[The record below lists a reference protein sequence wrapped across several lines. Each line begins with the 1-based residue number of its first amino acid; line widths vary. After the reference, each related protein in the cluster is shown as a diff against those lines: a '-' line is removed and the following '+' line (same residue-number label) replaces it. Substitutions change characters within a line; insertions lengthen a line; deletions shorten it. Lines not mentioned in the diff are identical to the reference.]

1 MNLINKNSKILIIG
15 DSWGCGEWTLSDEY
29 CAVHPGLEF
38 YLKEHGYNVNNLSQ
52 GGYSNSDIFNSL
64 RDHMAINNSYDVII
78 WFQTDPLRNFRPYR
92 NENIGIFK
100 KNKEDFIL
108 ACDELLDS
116 IYAKFNS
123 LDLPIY
129 CLGGTT
135 KLNLALLEK
144 YPNLH
149 PVIPSIIEMF
159 GEEHIK
165 IWPSGW
171 IKHPQVLKSLSRSLV
186 DYLHSECELNLS
198 QEWFFPDGRH
208 PNRKAHKKI
217 FEFLIDFKLPESNLH
232 GKPIRGSREVLGE
245 LYR

>member
-1 MNLINKNSKILIIG
+1 VTNTIMNLINEHSKILIIG
-15 DSWGCGEWTLSDEY
+15 DSWGCGEWAMSGPNGY
-29 CAVHPGLEF
+29 CTVHPGLEF
-38 YLKEHGYNVNNLSQ
+38 YLKEHGYDVNNLSQ

-64 RDHMAINNSYDVII
+64 RDHLAINNSYDVII
-78 WFQTDPLRNFRPYR
+78 WFQTDPLRNLRPYAD
-92 NENIGIFK
+92 NIEIFK

-108 ACDELLDS
+108 VHDELLNS

-123 LDLPIY
+123 LDLPIH

-159 GEEHIK
+159 GEAHIK
-165 IWPSGW
+165 IWPSDW
-171 IKHPQVLKSLSRSLV
+171 IKNPQILKSLSRTLV
-186 DYLHSECELNLS
+186 DYLHSECEPKLS
-198 QEWFFPDGRH
+198 REWFFPDGRH

-217 FEFLIDFKLPESNLH
+217 FEFLIDFRDPAVCVLPQ
-232 GKPIRGSREVLGE
+232 
-245 LYR
+245 